1 MNLDGRPLNSHS
13 RNTSFDAVLIAGT
26 ALLGLVIT
34 AFIAVTPRDPLA
46 PVAVVFA
53 PWIGAGVAMAAAAE
67 AGAQVLQAGAASN
80 IIIVQPVERGYAARV
95 AAQGAWLVADATA
108 FGGCLVTR

>member
-53 PWIGAGVAMAAAAE
+53 PWIGAGVAMAAAA
-67 AGAQVLQAGAASN
+67 SN

>member
-1 MNLDGRPLNSHS
+1 MKSVS
-13 RNTSFDAVLIAGT
+13 RNYWFDAVLITGT
-26 ALLGLVIT
+26 ALLGLVVT
-34 AFIAVTPRDPLA
+34 AFIAVAPRDPLA

-53 PWIGAGVAMAAAAE
+53 PWIGAAVAMAAATG

-80 IIIVQPVERGYAARV
+80 IIIVQPGDAGYAARV